1 MVEIILKKVKGL
13 DMGHSLNHIQDVAE
27 KVLSKKRWHQY
38 LVSSSQDAEDCEDM
52 DGLLLNGEYFD
63 WRSFGPQKN
72 NIVRAYLRY
81 FTEDEIS
88 KIALAL

>member
-1 MVEIILKKVKGL
+1 MVEMILKKVKGL

-27 KVLSKKRWHQY
+27 KVLSKKRWNQY

-63 WRSFGPQKN
+63 WRSFSPQKN